1 MGKDSGSTKVKLYL
15 AAYTW
20 PEKDGLIS
28 YAQGLGYGVILP
40 NGLEGDL
47 TIHTKAKG
55 KCYSS

>member
-40 NGLEGDL
+40 NEADL

-55 KCYSS
+55 KCN